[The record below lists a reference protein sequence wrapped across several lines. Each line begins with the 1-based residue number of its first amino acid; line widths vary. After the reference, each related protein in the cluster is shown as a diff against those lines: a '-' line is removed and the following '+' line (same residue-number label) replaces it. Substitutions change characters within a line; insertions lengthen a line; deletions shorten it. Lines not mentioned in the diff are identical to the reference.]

1 MNINQSARIHR
12 YPLYAKVCL
21 LLACIVALITVLYL
35 GAFMQTRGSEGFRQ
49 TLFSLDEAMRLE
61 HKAASLQ
68 ADSPDTARALR
79 ELADSL
85 VRNDTLLMDW
95 RQRGAPT
102 PEIGGALAAASASAA
117 TERTAKPDAKP
128 DTKLAALGALRSQVA
143 YQSEVHA
150 AVLGL
155 LQACTVCLLIFG
167 VVSLAWGTRRTL
179 VARPNAALQALV
191 ETGLTAPQGRD
202 EIDRLLKLQAQLA
215 VRLRTEQDESVR
227 LKRIVEDYIT
237 FADQSLELLHH
248 ICAQLAEEEP
258 SGRTLEALLQ
268 RLVGVL
274 RARRIALVVTEST
287 AQLLDID
294 PVVSPNGDVPSIVRA
309 RVTNELMTLAG
320 IHTFSRLDDGQVP
333 PPVLAAPVRVPLASY
348 GVLIAEGEPETRFE
362 LRHLYLMETIAS
374 VLAHAISNLSRDVRD
389 RRMALFE
396 ERNAI
401 ARELHDSL
409 AQSLSYMKIQLARLQ
424 AVLPPELSQS
434 DIAEIARG
442 IREGIDSAY
451 RQLRELLTTFRSP
464 MHAHG
469 LASTLEELA
478 EEFGSRSEV
487 QISIDNRVP
496 RMRLSVNEE
505 MHVAQIVREALT
517 NVLRH
522 ARATTAQVQ
531 LMSDGHTMTV
541 SIDDDGRGISRTE
554 GDEHHFGLSIMRER
568 ARSLGG
574 RLEVKPAERGSRVVL
589 TFVPSAL
596 AGYKARATSGA
607 GVR

>member
-1 MNINQSARIHR
+1 MIAL
-12 YPLYAKVCL
+12 LYVS
-21 LLACIVALITVLYL
+21 
-35 GAFMQTRGSEGFRQ
+35 AFMQARGTEDFRQ
-49 TLFSLDEAMRLE
+49 TLFSLDEAARLRTSAKNLQTSSPE
-61 HKAASLQ
+61 KADAQ
-68 ADSPDTARALR
+68 K

-85 VRNDTLLMDW
+85 VRNDTLLNDW

-102 PEIGGALAAASASAA
+102 
-117 TERTAKPDAKP
+117 TE
-128 DTKLAALGALRSQVA
+128 LAALLAATSAVSASGIAREPDARISTLKALRLQVA
-143 YQSEVHA
+143 DQLQVHM

-155 LQACTVCLLIFG
+155 LQAGTVCLLILG
-167 VVSLAWGTRRTL
+167 VIALARGARRAVVT
-179 VARPNAALQALV
+179 RPNAALQALADI
-191 ETGLTAPQGRD
+191 GQAIPQGSD
-202 EIDRLLKLQAQLA
+202 EIDRLLKLHAQLA
-215 VRLRTEQDESVR
+215 VRLRTEQNESAQ
-227 LKRIVEDYIT
+227 LKRIVEDYIA

-274 RARRIALVVTEST
+274 QARRIALVVTEST

-294 PVVSPNGDVPSIVRA
+294 LVVSPNGDVPSIVRA
-309 RVTNELMTLAG
+309 RVTNELMTLVG
-320 IHTFSRLDDGQVP
+320 TYTFSPINGEVPP

-348 GVLIAEGEPETRFE
+348 GVLIAEGEPDTRFE
-362 LRHLYLMETIAS
+362 QRHLYLMETIAS
-374 VLAHAISNLSRDVRD
+374 VLAHAISNVSRDVRD

-424 AVLPPELSQS
+424 AVLPPELSQT
-434 DIAEIARG
+434 DVGEIARA

-496 RMRLSVNEE
+496 RMRLTVNEE

-531 LMSDGHTMTV
+531 LMSDGHAMTV
-541 SIDDDGRGISRTE
+541 SIEDDGRGIDRAQ
-554 GDEHHFGLSIMRER
+554 GDEHHYGLTIMRER

-574 RLEVKPAERGSRVVL
+574 RLELKPAERGSRVVL
-589 TFVPSAL
+589 SFVPTAL
-596 AGYKARATSGA
+596 AAHKARAISGS

>member
-1 MNINQSARIHR
+1 MRTDQSAPVYR
-12 YPLYAKVCL
+12 YPLYARVCS
-21 LLACIVALITVLYL
+21 LLACIVALIALLYVS
-35 GAFMQTRGSEGFRQ
+35 AFMQARGTEGFRQ
-49 TLFSLDEAMRLE
+49 TLFSLDEAGRLRISAE
-61 HKAASLQ
+61 KLQTASPER
-68 ADSPDTARALR
+68 AHALR
-79 ELADSL
+79 DLADLL
-85 VRNDTLLMDW
+85 VRNDTLLSDW

-102 PEIGGALAAASASAA
+102 AELAAALLAA
-117 TERTAKPDAKP
+117 TRPAPDIASEPDAKVP
-128 DTKLAALGALRSQVA
+128 ALNALRSQVA
-143 YQSEVHA
+143 NQLQVHM

-155 LQACTVCLLIFG
+155 LQACTVALLILG
-167 VVSLAWGTRRTL
+167 VVSLARGARRAFVTR
-179 VARPNAALQALV
+179 PDAALQALA
-191 ETGLTAPQGRD
+191 ETGQALPHGHD
-202 EIDRLLKLQAQLA
+202 EIDRLLKLQTQLA
-215 VRLRTEQDESVR
+215 VRLRTEQNESAQ
-227 LKRIVEDYIT
+227 LKRIVEDYIA

-258 SGRTLEALLQ
+258 SRRTLEALLQ
-268 RLVGVL
+268 RLVGVV

-294 PVVSPNGDVPSIVRA
+294 LVVSPDGNVPSIVRA
-309 RVTNELMTLAG
+309 RVTNELMTLVG
-320 IHTFSRLDDGQVP
+320 TYTFSPLNGEMP

-348 GVLIAEGEPETRFE
+348 GVLIAEGEPDTRFE
-362 LRHLYLMETIAS
+362 QRHLYLMETIAS
-374 VLAHAISNLSRDVRD
+374 VLAHAISNVSRDVRD

-434 DIAEIARG
+434 DVAEIARA

-487 QISIDNRVP
+487 QISIDNRAP
-496 RMRLSVNEE
+496 RMRLTVNEE

-517 NVLRH
+517 NVIRH

-531 LMSDGHTMTV
+531 LMSDGDTMTV
-541 SIDDDGRGISRTE
+541 SIEDDGRGIDRPQ
-554 GDEHHFGLSIMRER
+554 GDEHHYGLTIMRER

-574 RLEVKPAERGSRVVL
+574 RLEVRPAERGSRVVL
-589 TFVPSAL
+589 SFVPAAL
-596 AGYKARATSGA
+596 AAHKARAISGTS
-607 GVR
+607 VR

>member
-1 MNINQSARIHR
+1 MTTDQSATVHR
-12 YPLYAKVCL
+12 YPLYAKVCS
-21 LLACIVALITVLYL
+21 LLACIVALIALLYVS
-35 GAFMQTRGSEGFRQ
+35 AFMQKGGYEGFRQ
-49 TLFSLDEAMRLE
+49 TLFSLDEAVRLRTT
-61 HKAASLQ
+61 AATLQ
-68 ADSPDTARALR
+68 TRSQDTANALT

-85 VRNDTLLMDW
+85 VRNDTLLNDW

-102 PEIGGALAAASASAA
+102 PEIATLLPASTVPAA
-117 TERTAKPDAKP
+117 P
-128 DTKLAALGALRSQVA
+128 DTEPAKTLAALKALRVQVA
-143 YQSEVHA
+143 YQAQVHS

-155 LQACTVCLLIFG
+155 LQACTAFLLIFG
-167 VVSLAWGTRRTL
+167 VVSLAWGARRALVTR
-179 VARPNAALQALV
+179 PHAALRALA
-191 ETGLTAPQGRD
+191 ETGQTVPQGRD

-215 VRLRTEQDESVR
+215 VRLRTEQDESTQ
-227 LKRIVEDYIT
+227 LKRIVEDYIA

-274 RARRIALVVTEST
+274 RVKRIALVMTEST
-287 AQLLDID
+287 AQLLDVD
-294 PVVSPNGDVPSIVRA
+294 SVVSPNGDVPSIVRA
-309 RVTNELMTLAG
+309 RVTSELMTLVG
-320 IHTFSRLDDGQVP
+320 THTFSPLDDGEVP
-333 PPVLAAPVRVPLASY
+333 PRVLAAPVRVPLATY
-348 GVLIAEGEPETRFE
+348 GVLIAEGEPDTHFE
-362 LRHLYLMETIAS
+362 QRHLYLLETIAS
-374 VLAHAISNLSRDVRD
+374 VLAHAISNVSRDVRD

-396 ERNAI
+396 ERNSI

-434 DIAEIARG
+434 DIAEIAQG

-469 LASTLEELA
+469 LASTLEDLA

-496 RMRLSVNEE
+496 RMRLTVNEE

-517 NVLRH
+517 NVIRH

-531 LMSDGHTMTV
+531 LMSDGHSMTV
-541 SIDDDGRGISRTE
+541 SIDDDGRGIDRTQ
-554 GDEHHFGLSIMRER
+554 GDEHHYGLAIMRER

-574 RLEVKPAERGSRVVL
+574 RLELKPAEQGSRVVL
-589 TFVPSAL
+589 NFVPAAL
-596 AGYKARATSGA
+596 AAHKARGVSGATS
-607 GVR
+607 R